1 MSLSQSLFSAI
12 SGLKNHQRAMDN
24 IGNNLANVNTVGFK
38 KGVFQ
43 FRTLMEQ
50 TLQGGSQTDPN
61 TGRGAIN
68 PLQIG
73 LGTTTGS
80 IMKDFQNGG
89 VEITGNQRDMAIEG
103 NGFFVLRSGNSNVFS
118 RDGTF
123 YLGSDGSLLAGS
135 GLSVQ
140 GVMADETG
148 RIPPSGSVTDIVI
161 PIGQTGAAVETTKVS
176 MTGNLDS
183 NYEVATG
190 LRLAANSSI
199 INDPADPNYDFDLA
213 RYFGEVNQAH
223 FGGATGDSTWTALT
237 GNQHLNGGTVTTTAA
252 LGVPVPGN
260 PNQTMPATVTG
271 NNTSNL
277 ADLRY
282 LSGTTWVQP
291 FDGIDQPG
299 ASKEITVS
307 FRKGGRLHT
316 ETFHYEEPPLAYS
329 SSIADFMQFLTGNV
343 DRAGDASSVNGVQ
356 SIANRNLTGGV
367 MGTIQVEGNVSR
379 TLNGTSA
386 YNVPM
391 ETAGAFS
398 RHGVSNQVDYDQMWE
413 SSAGIAPLTTW
424 NFGAPGFQAVA
435 AIPDSM
441 TVTVGGAP
449 GAEILQVENPA
460 GTIVAVSGAFNSANP
475 QNVTFTTTPAGQARA
490 AALGLPA
497 AQQATA
503 FNGGVFVS
511 GPVAPLDT
519 GTVTLNNIGLGPSA
533 NFSIVSNLGED
544 NAITNV
550 VISYNNVTYTD
561 MFQQDS
567 QYSDVQGGAATTN
580 MVVYDSLG
588 NPKEVTM
595 QMVLVDRDSN
605 FSTWRWVADSKDC
618 TNADWLLSPPQQ
630 PPATPREIISDLNVG
645 TGVIRFDSQGRFVK
659 GAELS
664 ESLGIG
670 ITLENQGVKDQIRI
684 NLTPG
689 LSASANQDLNFNDL
703 TQVRA
708 QSDFNLKEQDGS
720 APGTLDSFT
729 TSPDGV
735 IQGVF
740 SNGVVQALGRLSLA
754 IVPNMNGM
762 MSMGNNLF
770 LTGPASGAAQI
781 GFAGVGGRGSVRSG
795 AIESSNVDLSEE
807 FTKLIT
813 IERGFQANSRV
824 ISTSDNMLQEL
835 VNLKR

>member
-68 PLQIG
+68 PLQVG
-73 LGTTTGS
+73 LGTMTGS

-123 YLGSDGSLLAGS
+123 YLGSDGNLLAGN

-148 RIPPSGSVTDIVI
+148 RVPESGSVTDIVI
-161 PIGQTGAAVETTKVS
+161 PIGQTGAAVETTQVS

-190 LRLAANSSI
+190 LRLAANANV

-213 RYFGEVNQAH
+213 RYFGEVNDARY
-223 FGGATGDSTWTALT
+223 GSATGDGTWTALT
-237 GNQHLNGGTVTTTAA
+237 GNRYLNGGTVTTTAA
-252 LGVPVPGN
+252 LGVPVPGS
-260 PNQTMPATVTG
+260 PNLTMPADVTG
-271 NNTSNL
+271 SNTAGL

-316 ETFHYEEPPLAYS
+316 ETFNYEEPPLANS
-329 SSIADFMQFLTGNV
+329 SSIADFMKFLTGNV
-343 DRAGDASSVNGVQ
+343 DRAGDASSINGVQ

-367 MGTIQVEGNVSR
+367 MGTVQVEGNVAR

-398 RHGVSNQVDYDQMWE
+398 RHGVSDQVDYDQMWE
-413 SSAGIAPLTTW
+413 SNAAIANLTTW
-424 NFGAPGFQAVA
+424 DFGGTPYQNEIAAGNTPFNVTVAGPANAATITITTPGGIVATSAPFDSNTPQHVTFGA
-435 AIPDSM
+435 
-441 TVTVGGAP
+441 
-449 GAEILQVENPA
+449 
-460 GTIVAVSGAFNSANP
+460 GTANE
-475 QNVTFTTTPAGQARA
+475 GS
-490 AALGLPA
+490 
-497 AQQATA
+497 
-503 FNGGVFVS
+503 VFVS
-511 GPVAPLDT
+511 SAFAGPFPVNS
-519 GTVTLNNIGLGPSA
+519 TVDLNNIGLGPSS
-533 NFSIVSNLGED
+533 NYSIVSNLGTD
-544 NAITNV
+544 NAITDV
-550 VISYNNVTYTD
+550 VVSYNNVTYTD

-605 FSTWRWVADSKDC
+605 FSTWRWAADSKDC

-630 PPATPREIISDLNVG
+630 PPTDPREIISNLNVG

-659 GAELS
+659 GAEIS

-689 LSASANQDLNFNDL
+689 LSAGAQQDLDFGDM

-708 QSDFNLKEQDGS
+708 ESDFNLKEQDGS

-754 IVPNMNGM
+754 LVPNMNGM
-762 MSMGNNLF
+762 MSMGDNLF
-770 LTGPASGAAQI
+770 LVGPASGSAQI